1 LIGFSLQIPSEKLSY
16 ESADKIAKNTFLFA
30 PFIDFVHL
38 VRMNSRL
45 KLTFFFSLIFAIVLN
60 AQNVNPDEDA
70 VYLERE
76 ITEIRITMS
85 AEDKELIHAEENRY
99 EEIYVPS
106 EIKITNSELDNV
118 VATGAGVRLRGNTS
132 RGHDKR
138 PYKIDFKEFDGS
150 KFEGYK
156 KFNLKPNVN
165 DPTIVRELLSMHLYR
180 AMNVPAI
187 RVTPATVYI
196 NEEYMGVYLNT
207 EQIDDEFVDSR
218 FGHEEGFLYKC
229 SYGANL
235 SDDGQIFSNE
245 IYESKINE
253 EEDTR
258 AELDAFVKILNN
270 TPTANFKTEIEKVLN
285 VDSYLRQMAVE
296 SVLGHW
302 DGYSYNQNN
311 FYLFYDAQTK
321 LIEFIPYDADNTW
334 GIDWID
340 RDWATRDL
348 LSFYRGG
355 NPRPLST
362 RILNVEE
369 YKNLYIDYLNEL
381 YKNYFTDEYLEPLF
395 DHYESL
401 LKPYVELDSYYELAF
416 GFTMDDYTASFR
428 NGTKSHV
435 EYGLRGF
442 LDTRRSTGWEEILR
456 VTGLVENKKLTIY
469 PNPSTQSRFSFSSID
484 KPEVHMYDVSG
495 KAIAIRINQL
505 STGNYEVTLLNGTQ
519 NEMYLI
525 NVNGIKSKWFFTD

>member
-1 LIGFSLQIPSEKLSY
+1 MI
-16 ESADKIAKNTFLFA
+16 
-30 PFIDFVHL
+30 
-38 VRMNSRL
+38 SRI
-45 KLTFFFSLIFAIVLN
+45 KLTFFYSFIFAIVLN
-60 AQNVNPDEDA
+60 AQNVNPGEDE

-76 ITEIRITMS
+76 ITEIRIIMS
-85 AEDKELIHAEENRY
+85 VEDKELIHAEENRY

-106 EIKITNSELDNV
+106 EITISNSMLDNE

-138 PYKIDFKEFDGS
+138 PYKIDFREFDGS
-150 KFEGYK
+150 KFKGYK

-165 DPTIVRELLSMHLYR
+165 DPSIIRELLTMHMYR
-180 AMNVPAI
+180 ALNVPAI

-235 SDDGQIFSNE
+235 LDDGQIFSNE

-253 EEDTR
+253 DDDTR
-258 AELDAFVKILNN
+258 VELDAFVKVLNN
-270 TPTANFKTEIEKVLN
+270 TSNTNFKAQIEKVFN

-296 SVLGHW
+296 AVLGHW

-369 YKNLYIDYLNEL
+369 YENRYIGYLNEL
-381 YKNYFTDEYLEPLF
+381 YKNYFSEEYLAPIF
-395 DHYESL
+395 NHYETL
-401 LKPYVELDSYYELAF
+401 LKPYFESDSYYELAF
-416 GFTMDDYTASFR
+416 GFTMDDYTASFQ
-428 NGTKSHV
+428 NGIKSHV

-442 LDTRRSTGWEEILR
+442 LETRRATGWDEILKA
-456 VTGLVENKKLTIY
+456 VPLGVKEFISIY
-469 PNPSTQSRFSFSSID
+469 PNPSHEPYFSILSLSV
-484 KPEVHMYDVSG
+484 PEVYVYDVKG
-495 KAIAIRINQL
+495 KNMAIQINEKSL
-505 STGNYEVTLLNGTQ
+505 GGYEVILSSATKNT
-519 NEMYLI
+519 MYLI
-525 NVNGIKSKWFFTD
+525 EVNGERMKWYLNN